1 MNNMMTKIT
10 VGIIALLAMATIF
23 VLFVARDEPA
33 RLPAEE
39 ANFAARSVENGALL
53 FEANCVGCHGVQGKG
68 IPGVAP
74 SLNSP
79 EFFTTRLQEVGYTGS
94 LRSFIEGTVNAGR
107 PVDSGQ
113 YSAKMATWGQEY
125 GGPLRPD
132 QISDLASFV
141 LNWETTAVTG
151 DPVAAEPTPTPLAS
165 DASPVEIGAAAYTA
179 QGCAGC
185 HGEPGGAGL
194 VGPNL
199 GGLATRAGSTVPGLS
214 AEEYIHQSIVQP
226 NAYVVPECPSGPCAA
241 NLMPQTYE
249 QTLSPAELDGLVQ
262 YLLTLVE

>member
-151 DPVAAEPTPTPLAS
+151 EPVAAEPTPTPLAS

-262 YLLTLVE
+262 YLLTQVE

>member
-10 VGIIALLAMATIF
+10 VGIVVLLLMASVF
-23 VLFVARDEPA
+23 VLFVARDEPD
-33 RLPAEE
+33 RLPAAE

-53 FEANCVGCHGVQGKG
+53 FEGNCVGCHGVQGKG

-79 EFFTTRLQEVGYTGS
+79 EFFTTRLQEVGYAGS

-107 PVDSGQ
+107 PVGSGQ
-113 YSAKMATWGQEY
+113 YSAKMATWGQAY

-132 QISDLASFV
+132 QVSDLASFI
-141 LNWETTAVTG
+141 LNWEATAVG
-151 DPVAAEPTPTPLAS
+151 GEPQVAQPTPTPLAS
-165 DASPVEIGAAAYTA
+165 DASPVEIGTAVYAAT
-179 QGCAGC
+179 GCAGC

-199 GGLATRAGSTVPGLS
+199 GGIATRAATRVPGLS

-226 NAYVVPECPSGPCAA
+226 NAFVVPECPSGPCAP
-241 NLMPQTYE
+241 NLMPATYE

-262 YLLTLVE
+262 YLLTLE